1 MPPAVTFDTL
11 KFVEKLRARGFAEE
25 QAKGMAEAFQ
35 EAQATQ
41 LEGLATKTDIQE
53 VKRDIQALELKLEG
67 QLTLI
72 RWMLGILIAGV
83 LSLVLKAF
91 F

>member
-1 MPPAVTFDTL
+1 
-11 KFVEKLRARGFAEE
+11 
-25 QAKGMAEAFQ
+25 MAEAFQ

-41 LEGLATKTDIQE
+41 LEGLATKADIQE
-53 VKRDIQALELKLEG
+53 VKRDIQALDLKLEG
-67 QLTLI
+67 QLTLV
-72 RWMLGILIAGV
+72 RWMLGILVAGV